1 MPQTIIWFRV
11 YSIFLALV
19 YVACIAGGAFF
30 LTLDPSEAEMP
41 ETWIAVFGSLF
52 ILMSLIFAIGFGLGA
67 FLPPKPWAWVY
78 GMVLICIGMTSALFL
93 PFCIPLLIFWLKDPV
108 NEWFGRKRP

>member
-19 YVACIAGGAFF
+19 YVACIVGGFFF
-30 LTLDPSEAEMP
+30 LTLEPDEAEMP
-41 ETWIAVFGSLF
+41 ETFVTVFGWVF
-52 ILMSLIFAIGFGLGA
+52 IIMSLVFAVIFGFGA
-67 FLPPKPWAWVY
+67 FLPRKPWAWVY

-93 PFCIPLLIFWLKDPV
+93 PFCIPLLIFWLKEPV
-108 NEWFGRKRP
+108 NSWFGRKRP